1 MMYKKIPP
9 LELLTHIHEEAP
21 SVMMIAISLE
31 MKVVKNIY
39 NPCTKKIR
47 HLSFFPQLPTCI
59 SCEAS
64 PLAPRPTHPATT
76 PTNSWA

>member
-1 MMYKKIPP
+1 MYKKNPP
-9 LELLTHIHEEAP
+9 LELLTHIHDEAP

-39 NPCTKKIR
+39 NPFTTKIR
-47 HLSFFPQLPTCI
+47 HLSLFPQLPTRI
-59 SCEAS
+59 SCEAP
-64 PLAPRPTHPATT
+64 PLAPRPTHPPTT

>member
-1 MMYKKIPP
+1 MYKKNPP
-9 LELLTHIHEEAP
+9 LELLTHIHDEAP

-39 NPCTKKIR
+39 NPFTTKIR
-47 HLSFFPQLPTCI
+47 HLSFFPQLPTRI
-59 SCEAS
+59 SCEAP
-64 PLAPRPTHPATT
+64 PLAPRPTHPPTT